1 MKKFRI
7 LLLSAL
13 MLLFYGCAATHKIV
27 RPEPKHPVETVNFD
41 SLRKPP
47 KDWDHLDEAFTQFPG
62 ISSKLAYKYVLNKR
76 KPKRQVIV
84 AVVDGGVDIH
94 QADLKGHIWTNKGEI
109 PGNGKDDDHNGYV
122 DDVHGWNFL
131 GGPDGNVHYDT
142 YVVTRIYKRLKPK
155 FQDADTAHFTAG
167 QRKQYQLFKRV
178 KKDYKEEI
186 NKLLRRYSNIQ
197 SLQHSKERADS
208 ILTYHFGGAYTY
220 KQVEDIQPQNRKM
233 VFAKHVM
240 SYVMKNDIDSSLI
253 AKQKK
258 HLYHDAKYG
267 YNLHYSPRHIV
278 DDDYGNKTQ
287 HYYGNNEVDAC
298 GPMHGTH
305 VSGIIAAIRNNGI
318 GMNGIADSV
327 LIMPVR
333 VVPDGDERDKDVANG
348 IRYAVDNGAD
358 IINMSFGKR
367 YSPDKKVVDEAIKYA
382 DEHGVL
388 MVHAAGNSSEDT
400 DRKPTYPNDQAASYL
415 EKGIPDLWLSV
426 GANSWKP
433 DKHFPA
439 SFSNYGKHTVDLFAP
454 GVDIYST
461 VLHDKYKREDG
472 TSMAAPV
479 VSGVAALIMEYFP
492 KLSTAQVK
500 KVLMKSVK
508 TFPDKEVIYPHKPGK
523 ETKTGLFSNLSVS
536 GGEVNVFNALQLAQE
551 MSR

>member
-1 MKKFRI
+1 
-7 LLLSAL
+7 

-27 RPEPKHPVETVNFD
+27 KPEPKHPVAAVNFD
-41 SLRKPP
+41 SLKHPP
-47 KDWDHLDEAFTQFPG
+47 KDWDHLDEAFTRFPG

-76 KPKRQVIV
+76 KPRRQVIV

-122 DDVHGWNFL
+122 DDVHGWNFI

-155 FQDADTAHFTAG
+155 FQDADTANFTAK
-167 QRKQYQLFKRV
+167 QQKQYQLFKKV
-178 KKDYKEEI
+178 KKGYKYQI
-186 NKLLRRYSNIQ
+186 NKLLRRYGNIQ

-208 ILTYHFGGAYTY
+208 ILTSHFGGSYTF
-220 KQVEDIQPQNRKM
+220 KQVKEIEPQNRKM
-233 VFAKHVM
+233 AFAKNVM
-240 SYVMKNDIDSSLI
+240 SYVMKNDIDSTLI
-253 AKQKK
+253 AKQKE
-258 HLYHDAKYG
+258 HLYHDAKNG

-278 DDDYGNKTQ
+278 NDHYSDKTER
-287 HYYGNNEVDAC
+287 YYGNNEVDAC
-298 GPMHGTH
+298 GPFHGTH

-358 IINMSFGKR
+358 IINMSFGKH
-367 YSPDKKVVDEAIKYA
+367 YSPDKKVVDQAIKYA
-382 DEHGVL
+382 NEHGVL

-400 DRKPTYPNDQAASYL
+400 DEKPTYPNDQVISNL
-415 EKGIPDLWLSV
+415 KGGSPNLWLSV
-426 GANSWKP
+426 GASSWKP
-433 DKHFPA
+433 DKHFVA
-439 SFSNYGKHTVDLFAP
+439 TFSNYGKHTVDLFAP

-479 VSGVAALIMEYFP
+479 VSGVAALIMEYYP
-492 KLSTAQVK
+492 KLSAAQVK
-500 KVLMKSVK
+500 EAIMKSVK
-508 TFPDKEVIYPHKPGK
+508 TFPDKMVIYPHKQGK
-523 ETKTGLFSNLSVS
+523 EAKTGLFSNLSVS
-536 GGEVNVFNALQLAQE
+536 GGEVNVFNALQMAQE